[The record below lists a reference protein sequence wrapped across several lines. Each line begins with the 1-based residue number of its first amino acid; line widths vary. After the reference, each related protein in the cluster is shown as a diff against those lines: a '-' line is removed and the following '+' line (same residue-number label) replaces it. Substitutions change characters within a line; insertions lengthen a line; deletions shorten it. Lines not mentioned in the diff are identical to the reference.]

1 MELKTLETRIMIYL
15 CESMSKD
22 TVRALHDILVKLFD
36 PDEDP
41 EIAYRQLSDMLIILA
56 ELMP

>member
-1 MELKTLETRIMIYL
+1 MSTIQQRVMIYL
-15 CESMSKD
+15 CESLSKD
-22 TVRALHDILVKLFD
+22 TVRALHDILCKLFD

-41 EIAYRQLSDMLIILA
+41 EIAYRQLADLLIILA